1 MIAYTTVIT
10 NNIAKSAAFY
20 DALLAEVGGKRIM
33 EVNRVILWGGA
44 EGAPLFCVAE
54 PENGAPA
61 TVGNGCMI
69 ALGASSTEEVDR
81 LHAKVIELGAKDEG
95 TLGPRENKDLKFY
108 AGYFRDPEG
117 NKLNLFH
124 MQDET
129 NNQLSNA
136 LPKRGET
143 KGMLSRSLPFLG
155 LRLSVVCQITTL
167 DRDMIRYM
175 LSVVPNAPYE

>member
-1 MIAYTTVIT
+1 VIAYTTVGT
-10 NNIAKSAAFY
+10 NNMAKSAAFY
-20 DALLAEVGGKRIM
+20 DALLAEVGGNRIM
-33 EVNRVILWGGA
+33 EIDRVILWGSA

-69 ALGASSTEEVDR
+69 VLSASSTGEVDR
-81 LHAKVIELGAKDEG
+81 PHAKAIELGAKDEG

-124 MQDET
+124 M
-129 NNQLSNA
+129 
-136 LPKRGET
+136 
-143 KGMLSRSLPFLG
+143 
-155 LRLSVVCQITTL
+155 
-167 DRDMIRYM
+167 
-175 LSVVPNAPYE
+175 